1 MSNFSA
7 ISARTS
13 YIRWDAI
20 DVCFVLDQHASL
32 DFHVA
37 STLKQQSAG
46 RHVSPLGYW
55 IHYPDSEQTSLSPYC
70 YLLSGETI
78 NTNFIVFGLTRP
90 GLEPQST
97 VFKASTLTITQ
108 RWGFHCKETLTTA
121 SSSCLKLK

>member
-1 MSNFSA
+1 
-7 ISARTS
+7 
-13 YIRWDAI
+13 
-20 DVCFVLDQHASL
+20 
-32 DFHVA
+32 VA

-70 YLLSGETI
+70 YLPSGETI

-97 VFKASTLTITQ
+97 AFKTLQKRNHNIDLDKIQINPVFVLSEQI
-108 RWGFHCKETLTTA
+108 
-121 SSSCLKLK
+121 